1 VSLVSSSEGAAAAT
15 EAATEAAT
23 AAEAATEAIA
33 AAMAAAA
40 TVAATAVTE
49 EEAAT
54 DITTARTCI
63 ATDFPL
69 IESTNSA
76 KFEIKKVSF

>member
-1 VSLVSSSEGAAAAT
+1 VLLVSSSEGAAAAT
-15 EAATEAAT
+15 VAAT

-33 AAMAAAA
+33 AVMAAAA
-40 TVAATAVTE
+40 MVVATAVTG
-49 EEAAT
+49 EAAVT
-54 DITTARTCI
+54 DITTARTCV

-76 KFEIKKVSF
+76 KFEIKKVFFLK